1 VKRQD
6 KRQDRRSK
14 ASSRM
19 KVRAKPAGTSETR
32 SGKRAGNGSTER
44 SLDAVRER
52 RPQTNAKR
60 RAGQTNAKRQVRA
73 SQYESAAREALSS
86 SAQLLQD
93 VADSSAEWTGRAA
106 HEIITRLN
114 GGGKVICCGNGGSAA
129 DAQHIAAELSGKFY
143 LNRPALPAV
152 SITSNPSS
160 VTAIAND
167 YGYEHVFSKQIEG
180 LGRAGDVL
188 LAFST
193 SGGSANVIRAVSLAR
208 RMGIF
213 VIGFTGA
220 GGTGFARRCDMCL
233 VVPSSDCPRV
243 QEAHI
248 AVGHSICF
256 LVERAIFGGK

>member
-1 VKRQD
+1 
-6 KRQDRRSK
+6 
-14 ASSRM
+14 M

-60 RAGQTNAKRQVRA
+60 RAGQTNAKRRVRA

-193 SGGSANVIRAVSLAR
+193 SGGSANVI
-208 RMGIF
+208 
-213 VIGFTGA
+213 GFTGA